1 MTIFT
6 IAMAAA
12 SLTISDAEADLSWL
26 EGCWE
31 GEGLG
36 GEVVECWMASPDGF
50 WSGMFQLSVEGRLVF
65 TEYFQLADFDSGREL
80 RLNHFD
86 REMATWEDA
95 GEHTVFPFIEAGS
108 SSLVFD
114 GMSYRL
120 TGPGQMR
127 VEVQLD
133 NEGDPVTAGFDYTRR

>member
-12 SLTISDAEADLSWL
+12 SLAATDTEADLSWL

-36 GEVVECWMASPDGF
+36 GEVVECWMGTPDGY
-50 WSGMFQLSVEGRLVF
+50 WSGMFQLTVEGQLIF
-65 TEYFQLADFDSGREL
+65 TEYFQLADFDTGREL

-95 GEHTVFPFIEAGS
+95 GEHTVFPFIEADGS
-108 SSLVFD
+108 SLIFS
-114 GMSYRL
+114 GMAYRL
-120 TGPGQMR
+120 TGPDQMR

-133 NEGDPVTAGFDYTRR
+133 NDGDPVTAGFDYTRR